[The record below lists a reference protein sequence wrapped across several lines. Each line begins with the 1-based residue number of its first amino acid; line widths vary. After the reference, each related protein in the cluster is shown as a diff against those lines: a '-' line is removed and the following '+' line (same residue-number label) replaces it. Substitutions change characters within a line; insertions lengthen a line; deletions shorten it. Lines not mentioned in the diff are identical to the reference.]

1 MRGEDGRMNIIV
13 FIKQIPDTDKVRLD
27 EHGNLLREGVESII
41 NPVDKNAI
49 EAGLRLRDEHGG
61 KVTAVTMGPPQAAE
75 VLNRALFMGCD
86 DVVLLS
92 DRAFGG
98 ADTLATG
105 YTLAMAAKKL
115 GGADLLIFGNRAAD
129 AETAQTGPVTAGF
142 LGLPLVTSIS
152 ELSVE
157 DGWAVCTREFALG
170 VEKCRVRLP
179 AVITVKPELNTPRF
193 QTPANV
199 IAGLKKAAQGLG
211 QRRAGQ
217 RQLQNRRVRL
227 ALAHQARGG
236 APGPLHGHRGH
247 RRQQRGNGRR
257 ACRSPGR
264 GAPYINGGS
273 GNEQGYMGICRN
285 SGRPAQRDRA

>member
-129 AETAQTGPVTAGF
+129 AETAQTGPVNAGF
-142 LGLPLVTSIS
+142 LGLPLVTSVS

-199 IAGLKKAAQGLG
+199 IAGLKKPLKVWDSAALG
-211 QRRAGQ
+211 SDSSKTGVCGSPSRTKRVVAPPARSMDTEVIGGSNEEMAG
-217 RQLQNRRVRL
+217 
-227 ALAHQARGG
+227 ALAALLAGEH
-236 APGPLHGHRGH
+236 L
-247 RRQQRGNGRR
+247 
-257 ACRSPGR
+257 
-264 GAPYINGGS
+264 I
-273 GNEQGYMGICRN
+273 
-285 SGRPAQRDRA
+285 

>member
-1 MRGEDGRMNIIV
+1 MNIIV

-129 AETAQTGPVTAGF
+129 AETAQTGPIIAAF
-142 LGLPLVTSIS
+142 LGIPQVTLCGEVEI
-152 ELSVE
+152 E
-157 DGWAVCTREFALG
+157 DGWAVCERLLPDRT
-170 VEKCRVRLP
+170 EKVRVKLP
-179 AVITVKPELNTPRF
+179 ALITVCAEANEPRYPTPIGIMK
-193 QTPANV
+193 A
-199 IAGLKKAAQGLG
+199 LKKPRHVWNAADLG
-211 QRRAGQ
+211 CEPDMIGIPGSPSV
-217 RQLQNRRVRL
+217 NKRVFAPPKRNTDTKFFEGSVEEMAKAIVDTLEAERL
-227 ALAHQARGG
+227 
-236 APGPLHGHRGH
+236 
-247 RRQQRGNGRR
+247 
-257 ACRSPGR
+257 
-264 GAPYINGGS
+264 I
-273 GNEQGYMGICRN
+273 
-285 SGRPAQRDRA
+285 